1 MIRHITLDGSGV
13 DARLLTDRKRLK
25 QWLRVACEA
34 AGAEVLETTSA
45 KLKRGM
51 VSVVCLLAGAHA
63 SIHTYPDRG
72 VYVADVCAS
81 GSIIPELAVNI
92 LKSKLGGT
100 VRMRA
105 IERLLETA

>member
-1 MIRHITLDGSGV
+1 MIRHVTLDGSGV
-13 DARLLTDRKRLK
+13 DAGLLTDRKRLK

-72 VYVADVCAS
+72 VYMADVCAS
-81 GSIIPELAVNI
+81 GNIIPELAANI
-92 LKSKLGGT
+92 LRKKLGGVAHMRT
-100 VRMRA
+100 VGRP
-105 IERLLETA
+105 